1 MIVPYESLSA
11 DALRGVIEEF
21 VTRDGTDY
29 GAMET
34 SLEARVQQ
42 VKQQLHTGEVVILYS
57 EARGD
62 VNIVPRH
69 SL

>member
-1 MIVPYESLSA
+1 MIVPYESLSV

-29 GAMET
+29 GVTET
-34 SLEARVQQ
+34 ILEARVQQ
-42 VKQQLHTGEVVILYS
+42 VKHQLRTGEVVILYS